1 MCNCKTKRLSQDL
14 GLEQMKLVELPVF
27 MREYFSKIRGID
39 MTSLWVDGCLV
50 EEIKYLWSKGITTT
64 GCCCGHNFK
73 CPYIGVDSESSERM
87 KELGYKVQYNPFDPN
102 HDNEFYPKS
111 VKVRLK
117 FRINNYFMKLFS
129 IKK

>member
-1 MCNCKTKRLSQDL
+1 MCNCKTKDLSQNIGTWQSL
-14 GLEQMKLVELPVF
+14 YVRLPSF
-27 MREYFSKIRGID
+27 MRSSHKNTFIWID
-39 MTSLWVDGCLV
+39 KCLTK
-50 EEIKYLWSKGITTT
+50 EIKYLWSKGVVTT

-87 KELGYKVQYNPFDPN
+87 KELGYKVQYNPFNPN
-102 HDNEFYPKS
+102 HDTEFYPKS

-117 FRINNYFMKLFS
+117 FRVNNYLMKLFR

>member
-1 MCNCKTKRLSQDL
+1 MCNCKTKDLSQNI
-14 GLEQMKLVELPVF
+14 GTEQSLYVRLPVF
-27 MREYFSKIRGID
+27 MRGQHKNTFIWID
-39 MTSLWVDGCLV
+39 KCLAK
-50 EEIKYLWSKGITTT
+50 EIKTLWSEGIITT

-87 KELGYKVQYNPFDPN
+87 KQLGYKVQYNPFDPN

-117 FRINNYFMKLFS
+117 FRINNYFMKLFR